1 MPLVAQPHLQLVAA
15 ARRHEPDAWN
25 HLLQHYQLPLF
36 TYAREL
42 LRDRE
47 AALDAVQ
54 ETFRAAV
61 RNIGGL
67 RDDAKFASWLFGIMH
82 QKCLQHL
89 RRKNSWSA
97 WWLAERERDP
107 SGARYRI
114 LAAETWVRLARTAL
128 ALERFRLAHDGA
140 LPEKLD
146 ELVPA
151 FLPEV
156 LRDPIDGAPLRYRLK
171 QDGEFALYSIGLN
184 GVDDDGALSNWTW
197 TTGYMIGDWSW
208 PMPVKE

>member
-67 RDDAKFASWLFGIMH
+67 RDDAKFASWLFGIVH

-89 RRKNSWSA
+89 RRKKRDGELFGEPAVDAVETN
-97 WWLAERERDP
+97 AECVDDAPDP
-107 SGARYRI
+107 
-114 LAAETWVRLARTAL
+114 
-128 ALERFRLAHDGA
+128 GA
-140 LPEKLD
+140 LLLGEEQAARFFALVE
-146 ELVPA
+146 ELPA
-151 FLPEV
+151 VQRSALLLHV
-156 LRDPIDGAPLRYRLK
+156 LENFSLEEIAAIAGAPVGTIKSRLFHAKRALRRLV
-171 QDGEFALYSIGLN
+171 EEAGL
-184 GVDDDGALSNWTW
+184 A
-197 TTGYMIGDWSW
+197 
-208 PMPVKE
+208 